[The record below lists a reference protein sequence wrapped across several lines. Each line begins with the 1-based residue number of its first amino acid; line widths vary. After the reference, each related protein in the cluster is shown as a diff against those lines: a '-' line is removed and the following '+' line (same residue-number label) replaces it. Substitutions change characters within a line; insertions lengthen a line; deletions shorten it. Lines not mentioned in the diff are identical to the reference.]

1 MFKLLTIAF
10 LTVFAV
16 SSIADDKYDFAVD
29 KSLLCIPKQE
39 MLDRME
45 RDYWIPV
52 IRTKQEDSGFTTYI
66 YFKEDD
72 VRPGKVNNMIIFEV
86 DPTETSACV
95 LTKGEEGTIQFNG
108 SFWNKFYLTPMM
120 NKKHGVDI

>member
-1 MFKLLTIAF
+1 MFKILTIVF
-10 LTVFAV
+10 LTVFSI
-16 SSIADDKYDFAVD
+16 SSIAEEKYDFAVD

-39 MLDRME
+39 MFDRMD
-45 RDYWIPV
+45 RNYWIPV
-52 IRTKQEDSGFTTYI
+52 IRVKSEGSDFMTYI

-72 VRPGKVNNMIIFEV
+72 VVPGRVKNMIIFEV

-95 LTKGEEGTIQFNG
+95 ITKGEEGTIQFNG

-120 NKKHGVDI
+120 NKNHGLDI

>member
-29 KSLLCIPKQE
+29 KSLLCISKQE
-39 MLDRME
+39 MFSRMD

-66 YFKEDD
+66 YFKEDN
-72 VRPGKVNNMIIFEV
+72 VIPGKVNNMIIFEV

-95 LTKGEEGTIQFNG
+95 ITKGEEGTIQFNG

>member
-1 MFKLLTIAF
+1 MFKLLTIVF

-29 KSLLCIPKQE
+29 KSLLCISKQE
-39 MLDRME
+39 MFDRMD

-66 YFKEDD
+66 YFKEDT
-72 VRPGKVNNMIIFEV
+72 VVPGKVTNMIIFEV

-95 LTKGEEGTIQFNG
+95 ITKGEEGTIQFNG

>member
-95 LTKGEEGTIQFNG
+95 ITKGEEGTIQFNG